1 MRERT
6 DGVTDP
12 FDIDW
17 TDAADR
23 LAASAR
29 SDGDW
34 YRSVAAT
41 LVRPGDRVA
50 VDVGCGGG
58 GMAMVLA
65 AALGPGAHVLGIDGA
80 ADVLA
85 RARELAG
92 GLRGPQGEAAR
103 VEFVLADLHH
113 GMAPVRA
120 HVPDGADLIWAS
132 ASVHHLGDQQG
143 AVDALAGML
152 RDGGRLALAE
162 GGLGVRSL
170 PFDLGVGEPG
180 LENRLQAAQEAW
192 FVRMRGNLRGSVRM
206 PYGWTEALR
215 RAGLRAVTTRTWLLE
230 QPPPLPA
237 QRLPELVDRFGH
249 RSARLH
255 EIGLISDDDAAAWR
269 RLLDPADDAWLGN
282 RTDLYVLDAR
292 SVHVGV
298 R

>member
-1 MRERT
+1 VSE
-6 DGVTDP
+6 P

-17 TDAADR
+17 TEAADR
-23 LAASAR
+23 LAAAAR
-29 SDGDW
+29 TDEDW

-41 LVRPGDRVA
+41 LVRPGDRIA

-58 GMAMVLA
+58 GMARVLA
-65 AALGPGAHVLGIDGA
+65 AALGPNARVLGIDGA

-92 GLRGPQGEAAR
+92 GL

-132 ASVHHLGDQQG
+132 ASVHHLGDQQA
-143 AVDALAGML
+143 AVDALAGLL
-152 RDGGRLALAE
+152 REGGRLALAE
-162 GGLGVRSL
+162 DGLGVKHL

-180 LENRLQAAQEAW
+180 LENRLQAAQETW
-192 FVRMRGNLRGSVRM
+192 FVGMRANLPGSVRM
-206 PYGWTEALR
+206 PYGWTEALH
-215 RAGLRAVTTRTWLLE
+215 RAGLQAVTTRTWLLE
-230 QPPPLPA
+230 QPPPLPKE
-237 QRLPELVDRFGH
+237 RLPGLVDRFGH
-249 RSARLH
+249 RSVRLH
-255 EIGLISDDDAAAWR
+255 EIGLLSDDDAAAWR
-269 RLLDPADDAWLGN
+269 RLLDPADAAWLGN
-282 RTDLYVLDAR
+282 RSDLYVLDAR

>member
-1 MRERT
+1 MR
-6 DGVTDP
+6 VTDTEP
-12 FDIDW
+12 YDIDW

-29 SDGDW
+29 TDEDW

-65 AALGPGAHVLGIDGA
+65 AALGPDARVIGVDGA
-80 ADVLA
+80 PDVLA
-85 RARELAG
+85 RARELTG
-92 GLRGPQGEAAR
+92 NLN

-113 GMAPVRA
+113 GMAPVREQ
-120 HVPDGADLIWAS
+120 VPDGADLIWAS
-132 ASVHHLGDQQG
+132 ASVHHLGDQQA
-143 AVDALAGML
+143 AVDALAALL
-152 RDGGRLALAE
+152 REGGRLALAE
-162 GGLGVRSL
+162 GGLSPRHL
-170 PFDLGVGEPG
+170 PHDVGVGEPG
-180 LENRLQAAQEAW
+180 LESRLQAAQERW
-192 FVRMRGNLRGSVRM
+192 FVGMRANLPGAVRM
-206 PYGWTEALR
+206 SYGWTEALS
-215 RAGLRAVTTRTWLLE
+215 RAGLRSVSTRTWLLE
-230 QPPPLPA
+230 QPPPLPTD
-237 QRLPELVDRFGH
+237 RLAAVVDRFGH

-269 RLLDPADDAWLGN
+269 RLLDPTDEAWLGN
-282 RTDLYVLDAR
+282 RGDLFSLDAR